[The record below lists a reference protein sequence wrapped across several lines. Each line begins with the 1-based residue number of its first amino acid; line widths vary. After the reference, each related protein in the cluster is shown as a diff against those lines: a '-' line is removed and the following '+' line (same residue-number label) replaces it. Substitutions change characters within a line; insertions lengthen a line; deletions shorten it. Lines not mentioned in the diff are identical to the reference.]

1 MRHLRR
7 TADPVIA
14 PRLLRLRRRMARFP
28 WITRSVP
35 WSLWCRLAAY
45 NALAVTWRIA
55 LDAGRPLSFVQ
66 IGSNDGIVLDPLHDV
81 VVQCGWSGVLV
92 EPMPEL
98 FEQLKANYGDTPG
111 LSYEN
116 AAIGVADGRS
126 TIFTVR
132 PGPGDPYWTNQLASF
147 DRDAI
152 LVHSDEI
159 KDLEDRIEEVAID
172 ALTLP
177 SLVARHGIERIDVLH
192 IDAEGFDHEIIKQ
205 IDFDARWAP
214 RFLIYEQ
221 EHFDRGTHRDVRR
234 LLRGAG
240 YQLVNIWPDE
250 LAYRTGPS

>member
-1 MRHLRR
+1 MSGSVIVPQVLRM
-7 TADPVIA
+7 
-14 PRLLRLRRRMARFP
+14 PRRLARVP
-28 WITRSVP
+28 WITRSLP

-81 VVQCGWSGVLV
+81 VMQCGWTGVLV

-116 AAIGVADGRS
+116 VAIGVADGRA

-147 DRDAI
+147 DRSAI
-152 LVHSDEI
+152 LVHADEI
-159 KDLEDRIEEVAID
+159 ENLAERIEEVVID

-177 SLVARHGIERIDVLH
+177 SLVARHGLQRIDLLH

-205 IDFDARWAP
+205 IDFGARWAP
-214 RFLIYEQ
+214 RYVIYEQ
-221 EHFDRGTHRDVRR
+221 EHFDHDTHREVRG
-234 LLRGAG
+234 LLKGAG
-240 YQLVNIWPDE
+240 YRLVNIWPDE
-250 LAYRTGPS
+250 LAYRPARS